1 VHLACAAEA
10 GLSEVYS
17 SDRHL
22 VAAAPH
28 FELRPVTL

>member
-1 VHLACAAEA
+1 MIIFDACS
-10 GLSEVYS
+10 LREVYS

-28 FELRPVTL
+28 FGLRPVTL